1 MQESILSILEN
12 KWRFQDLQE
21 KEITQLNKDENN
33 KEKIEVRVTKEEK
46 EIIKSLARLKHM
58 NVSQFVRYVILNK
71 YIEEIIK

>member
-12 KWRFQDLQE
+12 KLRFQELQE

-33 KEKIEVRVTKEEK
+33 KDKIEVRVTKEEK

-58 NVSQFVRYVILNK
+58 NVSQFVRYVILNE
-71 YIEEIIK
+71 YVEEIIK